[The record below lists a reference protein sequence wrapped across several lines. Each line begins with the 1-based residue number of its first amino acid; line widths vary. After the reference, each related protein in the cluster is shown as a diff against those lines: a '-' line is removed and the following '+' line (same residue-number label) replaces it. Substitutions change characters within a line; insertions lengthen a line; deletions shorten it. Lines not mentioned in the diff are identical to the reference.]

1 MLYDFIFTKVHK
13 QTKLIY
19 EVRSHPAG
27 QKGIRNWQGTWL
39 GLLCTGNA
47 VSWSGCWLHGYIRFV
62 KKSPNC
68 TFMVRIC
75 VSVCV
80 YIHILYASIKIVISF
95 KNYMQVF
102 NDMIYIFKLLLYPD
116 KAELEEYMQMCRV
129 LIDWL
134 TWCFQIYIK

>member
-1 MLYDFIFTKVHK
+1 
-13 QTKLIY
+13 
-19 EVRSHPAG
+19 
-27 QKGIRNWQGTWL
+27 
-39 GLLCTGNA
+39 
-47 VSWSGCWLHGYIRFV
+47 
-62 KKSPNC
+62 
-68 TFMVRIC
+68 MVRIC

-129 LIDWL
+129 LID
-134 TWCFQIYIK
+134 